1 MTDGVKK
8 GLDIWEFG
16 DIISK
21 KTEGI
26 QSIHNTSNKKL
37 SWRIVLFRSTSG
49 KTEVK
54 LTRGRL
60 LFYAASSALGLLMSV
75 ACVCLLPIGGG
86 RGLTSELR
94 SKSVLL
100 SRTLDRTERK
110 LADLENEMEK
120 RIALDEKV
128 RVVSDLEIIHEEVR
142 SLGVGGTGW
151 HPKRP
156 DFVGPQLGNRL
167 VSIGERIDKLERQAR
182 FEQESFEKIVG
193 ELAQREDL
201 LAHTPSIMPAR
212 GFITSYFGW
221 RMSPISK
228 RREFHRGLDIAN
240 LVGTPIVATADGK
253 ITFAGWKSGFGR
265 FLTIDHGYGYITR
278 YGHLKSIL
286 VKVGDRV
293 FRGQTIGLLGASGKV
308 TGPHVHYEV
317 LVNRKHVNPKG
328 YIHSGLF

>member
-1 MTDGVKK
+1 M
-8 GLDIWEFG
+8 
-16 DIISK
+16 
-21 KTEGI
+21 EGM
-26 QSIHNTSNKKL
+26 QSIHNTSNRKL
-37 SWRIVLFRSTSG
+37 RWHIVLFRSTSG
-49 KTEVK
+49 KTEVN

-60 LFYAASSALGLLMSV
+60 LFYGASSAVGLL
-75 ACVCLLPIGGG
+75 ACAASVCLLPMGGG

-94 SKSVLL
+94 SKSALL
-100 SRTLDRTERK
+100 SRSLDRTERK
-110 LADLENEMEK
+110 LVDLEKEMEE

-151 HPKRP
+151 HLKGP
-156 DFVGPQLGNRL
+156 DLVGPQVGRRL
-167 VSIGERIDKLERQAR
+167 ALIGERIEKLKRQAR
-182 FEQESFEKIVG
+182 FEQESFEEIVD
-193 ELAQREDL
+193 ELGQREKL
-201 LAHTPSIMPAR
+201 LAHTPSIMPVQ

-221 RMSPISK
+221 RTSPLSK

-240 LVGTPIVATADGK
+240 LVGTPVVATADGR
-253 ITFAGWKSGFGR
+253 ITFAGWKNGFGR
-265 FLTIDHGYGYITR
+265 FLAVDHGYGYITR

-293 FRGQTIGLLGASGKV
+293 FRGQTIGLLGASGNA

-317 LVNRKHVNPKG
+317 LVNGRRLNPKG